1 MRSCRVCA
9 VSSFV
14 VMTTFGCTQL
24 QISPSTT
31 SALAPGAAPEVLTT
45 RGALPAAR
53 ANAVIAAAVE
63 SAPDDKRAQRLV
75 RSVERAT
82 DAPLVAGNR
91 VRLLVDGPDTFEAVF
106 TAVEKAR
113 HTIHVETY
121 WFADDLTGQRFA
133 ALLAEKVDEGVTVRV
148 IYDAYGS
155 VATSARFFDA
165 MSDQGIDVAAFHPLD
180 ASTIWRI
187 NNRDH
192 RKLIVVD
199 GTVGFTGGINICD
212 PYAEASSS
220 KPGPENGVGRG
231 WRDTHVEIR
240 GPAVGLLQAFF
251 LETWTTLRR
260 GTDLTAPGM
269 FPPAAVLGDELVQVV
284 ASDGGDEGEF
294 RIYNAYLEAINN
306 AHDRVWIAQAY
317 FSPDRRLRRALTEA
331 ARRGVDVRLIVP
343 SFTNSSLVHHASRS
357 TYAELLEAGVDIFE
371 HTAALLHAKT
381 AVIDGVWSTVGSSN
395 LDRRSF
401 IHNDELNLV
410 VVGAGFAGEM
420 ETVFHTDL
428 GNSEQIDAEAW
439 AARPRFTRVLEFLAR
454 RFAYWL

>member
-1 MRSCRVCA
+1 
-9 VSSFV
+9 
-14 VMTTFGCTQL
+14 
-24 QISPSTT
+24 
-31 SALAPGAAPEVLTT
+31 LAPGAVPEVLTAHG
-45 RGALPAAR
+45 RLPPAR
-53 ANAVIAAAVE
+53 ANAVISAAVD
-63 SAPDDKRAQRLV
+63 SAPDQKGAQKLV
-75 RSVERAT
+75 RSVEGAT

-91 VRLLVDGPDTFEAVF
+91 VRLLVDGPETFEAVF
-106 TAVEKAR
+106 AAVAKAR
-113 HTIHVETY
+113 HTVHVETY
-121 WFADDLTGQRFA
+121 WFADDLTGRRFA
-133 ALLAEKVDEGVTVRV
+133 ALLAEKADQGVAVRV

-155 VATSARFFDA
+155 VATSARFFDE

-187 NNRDH
+187 NHRDH

-199 GTVGFTGGINICD
+199 GSVGFTGGINICD

-220 KPGPENGVGRG
+220 KPGPKDGVERA

-240 GPAVGLLQAFF
+240 GPAVGLLQAYF

-269 FPPAAVLGDELVQVV
+269 FPPTAVMGDDLVQVV

-294 RIYNAYLEAINN
+294 RIYNAYLEAIDN

-317 FSPDRRLRRALTEA
+317 FAPDRRLREALA
-331 ARRGVDVRLIVP
+331 DAVRRGVDVRLIVP
-343 SFTNSSLVHHASRS
+343 SFTNSSLVHYASRS
-357 TYAELLEAGVDIFE
+357 TYAELLEAGVGIFE
-371 HTAALLHAKT
+371 HQSALLHAKT

-410 VVGAGFAGEM
+410 VVGRAFAKEM
-420 ETVFHTDL
+420 ETVFRADL
-428 GNSEQIDAEAW
+428 ANSEPIDAEAW
-439 AARPRFTRVLEFLAR
+439 AARSPLARVLEFFAR